1 MKGQAVLNA
10 AAGVAGRAMGLKVG
24 AVGSVVFLIALV
36 LLGSFS
42 GSGESAAGEG
52 SNCPGNADVGDIGDT
67 GLPPSQDQITNAKII
82 DGVAAKRKLPGRAT
96 LIALMTA
103 LQESGLR
110 NIDYGD
116 RDSVGLF
123 QQRPSAGWGTVQQ
136 IMNPEYSANAFFGGR
151 GAGHPRGLVDV
162 KDWQVKPLGVV
173 AQTVQVSAFPALYAP
188 REGQART
195 IARKAGIDLGRSGE
209 SGSSTAPVIDGGSS
223 CTDGGGTPGKPGE
236 PFHDG
241 NASWPAQVKNPRST
255 ADAIAWAKREVNG
268 GPDWLRMCLAF
279 TARSYGWGFSG
290 TPYAIDHYQKVMPA
304 SMRHDRDRN
313 PPPGALMYWDTG
325 SRAGHVAVYVG
336 DGKIA
341 SNDIKRAGYI
351 DVVPAT
357 DPETKWG
364 AEYLGWSP
372 PYYPKGG

>member
-10 AAGVAGRAMGLKVG
+10 AAGLAGRALGLKVG
-24 AVGSVVFLIALV
+24 AFGAAVFLVFLV
-36 LLGSFS
+36 LLGFVSGGGESSADS
-42 GSGESAAGEG
+42 GST
-52 SNCPGNADVGDIGDT
+52 CPGNADVGGIGDT

-82 DGVAAKRKLPGRAT
+82 DGVAVKRKLPGRAT

-123 QQRPSAGWGTVQQ
+123 QQRPAAGWGTVAQ

-151 GAGHPRGLVDV
+151 GAGHPPGLVDI
-162 KDWQVKPLGVV
+162 KDWQLKPLGVV
-173 AQTVQVSAFPALYAP
+173 AQAVQVSAFPDLYAP

-195 IARKAGIDLGRSGE
+195 IARQAGIDLERTGDTG
-209 SGSSTAPVIDGGSS
+209 GPAQPIDGGTA
-223 CTDGGGTPGKPGE
+223 CTDGGEPGKPGE

-241 NASWPAQVKNPRST
+241 AADWPAQVKNPRST
-255 ADAIAWAKREVNG
+255 ADAIAWAKKEAQG
-268 GPDWLRMCLAF
+268 GPDWFRMCLAF
-279 TARSYGWGFSG
+279 TARAYGWSFSG
-290 TPYAIDHYQKVMPA
+290 TPYAIDHYQKVMPT
-304 SMRHDRDRN
+304 SMRHDGDRN

-341 SNDIKRAGYI
+341 SNDIRRAGYI

-364 AEYLGWSP
+364 ATYLGWSP
-372 PYYPKGG
+372 PYFPKGG